1 LNWSA
6 APFWSG
12 LFVRPVAF
20 VLSGEV
26 AVAYF
31 MSHANQGNV
40 LIPMLNRGE
49 GAVLY
54 CFIFLFLAA
63 AGAGAW
69 SLDATVVAQ
78 APRSP
83 VVLGRKSN
91 FEARG
96 AARGRFS
103 RRVLIRPPVC

>member
-1 LNWSA
+1 M
-6 APFWSG
+6 
-12 LFVRPVAF
+12 AF

-69 SLDATVVAQ
+69 SLDAT
-78 APRSP
+78 RSRTGSSSA
-83 VVLGRKSN
+83 GRAWANKQ
-91 FEARG
+91 
-96 AARGRFS
+96 
-103 RRVLIRPPVC
+103 P